1 MLSRTADQLYWMARY
16 VERAENVARILDVSY
31 RMSLMP
37 GDSRQGES
45 IWGSALEISGHT
57 DDYAES
63 YGEVTGSH
71 VIRHLALDADNPGSI
86 FSSIRAAREN
96 ARALR
101 GTITSEMWESLNAT
115 WLQLRDIDHGA
126 FAAGGYRDFFDWVK
140 DRSHLFHGVILGTL
154 IVDESHH
161 FLQLGGGIERA
172 DNTARLLDSKY
183 HVLLP
188 SVSDVGGAVDYYHW
202 GAVLRSVSAFRAYH
216 RIYSNVITPS
226 RVAEL
231 LVLRH
236 DMPRSLHACYDRIT
250 DSLEPLCGGHGY
262 ECQRMAGEI
271 HAKLHF
277 GRMSEILEVGLHEF
291 LTDFIDRNRAVAT
304 QIQRDFLMIV

>member
-16 VERAENVARILDVSY
+16 VERAENIARILDVSY

-37 GDSRQGES
+37 GGAREGTS
-45 IWGSALEISGHT
+45 IWGSALEISGRME
-57 DDYAES
+57 DYVET
-63 YGEVTGSH
+63 YGEITGPK
-71 VIRHLALDADNPGSI
+71 VIHYMALDPENPTGI
-86 FSSIRAAREN
+86 YACIQAAREN

-101 GTITSEMWESLNAT
+101 GTITTEMWESLNGT
-115 WLQLRDIDHGA
+115 WLQLRDTDHAA
-126 FAAGGYRDFFDWVK
+126 FAGGGYRDFFDWVK
-140 DRSHLFHGVILGTL
+140 ERSHLFHGVIGGTL
-154 IVDESHH
+154 IVDESYH

-188 SVSDVGGAVDYYHW
+188 SVADVGGAVDYYHW

-216 RIYSNVITPS
+216 RIYSNVITPN

-236 DMPRSLHACYDRIT
+236 DMPRSLHACLDRIAT
-250 DSLEPLCGGHGY
+250 NLEPLCGGRGY

-277 GRMSEILEVGLHEF
+277 GRISEILEVGLHEF
-291 LTDFIDRNRAVAT
+291 LTDFIERNRAVAT

>member
-37 GDSRQGES
+37 GDNRQGES
-45 IWGSALEISGHT
+45 IWGSALEISGRV
-57 DDYAES
+57 DEYAER
-63 YGEVTGSH
+63 YGDVTGPQI
-71 VIRHLALDADNPGSI
+71 IRYLALDDENPASI
-86 FSSIRAAREN
+86 YSSIRAAREN

-101 GTITSEMWESLNAT
+101 GTLTTEMWESLNGT
-115 WLQLRDIDHGA
+115 WLQLRDTDHGA

-140 DRSHLFHGVILGTL
+140 ERSHLFHGVVMGTM
-154 IVDESHH
+154 IVDESYY
-161 FLQLGGGIERA
+161 FVQLGGGIERA

-216 RIYSNVITPS
+216 RIYSNVIAPN

-231 LVLRH
+231 LVLRL

-250 DSLEPLCGGHGY
+250 GILEPLCGDRGY

-271 HAKLHF
+271 HARLHF

-291 LTDFIDRNRAVAT
+291 LTDFIERNRAVAT